1 MLNDKRIKFRVSRF
15 AIGAYSRLQFLRAVS
30 PIFYIIYKSDLKVLS
45 ACTKLSKCADY
56 INLLVPEHTDV
67 CLADEFINITQWFA
81 ENKMII
87 NRSKTRE
94 IIFRRP
100 SPVRFH
106 LAPSLE
112 GIEMSDCMKVLGI
125 NLQQN
130 FEL

>member
-1 MLNDKRIKFRVSRF
+1 M
-15 AIGAYSRLQFLRAVS
+15 
-30 PIFYIIYKSDLKVLS
+30 PS
-45 ACTKLSKCADY
+45 ACNKLSKYD

-67 CLADEFINITQWFA
+67 CLADEFINITQWSA

-87 NRSKTRE
+87 NRIKTSE
-94 IIFRRP
+94 IIFRRS

-112 GIEMSDCMKVLGI
+112 GIEMSYCIKVLGI

-130 FEL
+130 ESHVTALLKQCSQRIYLLRICYVAKDCLLTI